1 MEREVTNMIYESEKA
16 ADAAEN
22 LAEALRIEAQAEGEA
37 AQSLKIVRDH
47 QLEMAK
53 LEVRMLCRVL

>member
-1 MEREVTNMIYESEKA
+1 MRSRESEKSA
-16 ADAAEN
+16 EAAEN
-22 LAEALRIEAQAEGEA
+22 LAEALRIEAQAEGDA

-53 LEVRMLCRVL
+53 LEVKGLLLLLLILC